1 MGRKEQKPMARNRRR
16 PYGTG
21 SVVKEGKGY
30 AIRWREDVIGEDGQV
45 RREMKY
51 KALGNVTKT
60 EAEAELNTKIN
71 QAQKGPVRTSKSVTF
86 EAHAERWKRDML
98 PMYKHSVQLGHRNIL
113 DVHLLPKFGSRPVTE
128 ISTMEIQGWI
138 TDLRNVEF
146 RDKYGKLVKRGYAP
160 HSIDHFHEVL
170 NAVMRAAVQWYGLPA
185 NPARGVH
192 VGKVRPQRRKWAL
205 KPNQARELLQKLPL
219 KARAMVALDIAT
231 GIRRGEVLAAR
242 WEDLNEAA
250 CELRIDEASYRGVI
264 DDPKTDAGKRS
275 VMVPRE
281 VMAVLLEWKK
291 KSNRTKPADFLFAT
305 RNGKLENSNN
315 ILRRYVFPACDT
327 LNLPR
332 ATWLTFRRTFSTWSH
347 QNQVNPKDLAEMM
360 GHADVDTQ
368 FEYVVGDDEVKR
380 AAAAKIGK
388 ELSSFVQI
396 SEPASNLIN

>member
-1 MGRKEQKPMARNRRR
+1 
-16 PYGTG
+16 
-21 SVVKEGKGY
+21 
-30 AIRWREDVIGEDGQV
+30 
-45 RREMKY
+45 
-51 KALGNVTKT
+51 
-60 EAEAELNTKIN
+60 
-71 QAQKGPVRTSKSVTF
+71 
-86 EAHAERWKRDML
+86 
-98 PMYKHSVQLGHRNIL
+98 
-113 DVHLLPKFGSRPVTE
+113 
-128 ISTMEIQGWI
+128 
-138 TDLRNVEF
+138 
-146 RDKYGKLVKRGYAP
+146 
-160 HSIDHFHEVL
+160 
-170 NAVMRAAVQWYGLPA
+170 
-185 NPARGVH
+185 
-192 VGKVRPQRRKWAL
+192 
-205 KPNQARELLQKLPL
+205 
-219 KARAMVALDIAT
+219 
-231 GIRRGEVLAAR
+231 
-242 WEDLNEAA
+242 
-250 CELRIDEASYRGVI
+250 VI

-275 VMVPRE
+275 VMVPGE

-396 SEPASNLIN
+396 SEPVSNLIN